1 MTRTIPSR
9 CRREARIHILQDV
22 EELKNMFPVPELNY
36 LKKSS
41 RPDSFLATIVR
52 SFLLRQHCK
61 LQNVTSQLRA
71 IFVQLTEQADTHDT
85 PRNGSDLGC
94 VPRLVGHHLRVIT
107 WGGALPSSSLHAI
120 VHRQS

>member
-1 MTRTIPSR
+1 
-9 CRREARIHILQDV
+9 
-22 EELKNMFPVPELNY
+22 MFPVPELNY

-41 RPDSFLATIVR
+41 RPDSFLTTLVR

-85 PRNGSDLGC
+85 PRNGSDLGY
-94 VPRLVGHHLRVIT
+94 VPHLVGHHLRVIT
-107 WGGALPSSSLHAI
+107 
-120 VHRQS
+120 